1 MPFSSLY
8 LIATIAI
15 AGSYKRLYISGY
27 TRLEELAYYDNIY
40 SLSSRVDIRR
50 RVVDLLE
57 YPSPEV
63 LPREYLD
70 SALIYKLT

>member
-8 LIATIAI
+8 LITTIAI

-27 TRLEELAYYDNIY
+27 TRLEELIYYDSIY

-57 YPSPEV
+57 YPSPKV
-63 LPREYLD
+63 LPREYPD
-70 SALIYKLT
+70 SASIYKLA

>member
-8 LIATIAI
+8 LITATAI
-15 AGSYKRLYISGY
+15 AGSYKRPYISGY
-27 TRLEELAYYDNIY
+27 TKLEELVYYNSIY
-40 SLSSRVDIRR
+40 SLSSKVDIHR

-63 LPREYLD
+63 LPRGYPD
-70 SALIYKLT
+70 SASIYKLA